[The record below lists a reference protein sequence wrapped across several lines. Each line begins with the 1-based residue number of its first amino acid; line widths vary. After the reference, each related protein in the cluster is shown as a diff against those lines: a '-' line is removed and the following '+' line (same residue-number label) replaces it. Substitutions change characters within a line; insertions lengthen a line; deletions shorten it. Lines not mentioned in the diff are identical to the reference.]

1 MCDEPHEQRLY
12 GGDPTLGA
20 DLGVGGGVAGRRVA
34 QAQGALMHGSQSEAL
49 RFMLAARTAA
59 G

>member
-1 MCDEPHEQRLY
+1 MRDDPHEQRLY
-12 GGDPTLGA
+12 GG

-34 QAQGALMHGSQSEAL
+34 QAQGALMHGSRSKAL
-49 RFMLAARTAA
+49 RLMLAARTTA